1 MLKHAD
7 DTELCW
13 KNLLNL
19 SHSII
24 TCHIEL
30 IQWNGEKVHY
40 LESNIFC
47 LMCHFLFTVIVKYLW
62 DTEIIE
68 DVSAEKCRKETF
80 PSCNVRKNI
89 FFLCHRLFMLY
100 ILQSTV
106 GWNHESENTEERE
119 RKREGGWT
127 KEKRREFFIYLW
139 TL

>member
-62 DTEIIE
+62 DTENIE

-89 FFLCHRLFMLY
+89 FFSVSSSFHAVHTAKHCRVK
-100 ILQSTV
+100 SWKRKD
-106 GWNHESENTEERE
+106 GRE
-119 RKREGGWT
+119 REGGWT